1 MWRFDIWPKRTAL
14 LQTHITAA
22 TSITSC
28 HLTTRLEALRG
39 GLGEVPVPS
48 LHIISSDARTYDTL
62 YDRANMIKSKKEAC
76 FAFHFHWTSRGES
89 SSFPFLLLLISGHL
103 PAFVLPETPPRC
115 INTKKKDEKAED
127 RKRFP
132 PVQYIRNVNMT

>member
-1 MWRFDIWPKRTAL
+1 MAKENV
-14 LQTHITAA
+14 LQAHIIAA

-28 HLTTRLEALRG
+28 LPTTRLEALRG
-39 GLGEVPVPS
+39 RLGEVPVPS

-89 SSFPFLLLLISGHL
+89 SSFPFLLLLISGL
-103 PAFVLPETPPRC
+103 PAFVLPETPPQMYKHQ
-115 INTKKKDEKAED
+115 KKKT
-127 RKRFP
+127 RKQKTESGSLQSSTFA
-132 PVQYIRNVNMT
+132 TLT